1 MLDRIRIFAG
11 SSNPTLAQDICR
23 CMGLSLGSC
32 LLSRF
37 SDGEIRV
44 EIHENVRGA
53 DAYVVQS
60 TCRPV
65 NENLMELLLL
75 VDALK
80 RASAARVTAVI
91 PYYGYAR
98 RDQKNKPR
106 VPITAKMVANLL
118 TAAGVDRI
126 ISCSLHAGQIQGFFK
141 VPVDDIP
148 GEWIFADELA
158 KVLTGREVIVAPDAA
173 GVARARIVAERFQL
187 PLAIIHQ
194 EAETSWSRPVVVG
207 EVRGR
212 PVVIFDD
219 MVVTG
224 RKLCRAARAA
234 WEEGAVE
241 VVGFCVHP
249 VLSEGALERIGA
261 SPLRRVVVT
270 DTIPLRS
277 RGTGDIKMETVTVA
291 PILARVIEKAH
302 EGASVS
308 ELFT

>member
-1 MLDRIRIFAG
+1 MFDRIKIFAG
-11 SSNPTLAQDICR
+11 SSNPTLARGICHSL
-23 CMGLSLGSC
+23 GLSLSAC
-32 LLSRF
+32 LVSRF

-44 EIHENVRGA
+44 ELHENVRGV

-91 PYYGYAR
+91 PYYGYGR
-98 RDQKNKPR
+98 RDQKDKPR

-126 ISCSLHAGQIQGFFK
+126 ISCALHAGQIQGFFK
-141 VPVDDIP
+141 VPVDDLP
-148 GEWIFADELA
+148 GHWIFAEELRR
-158 KVLTGREVIVAPDAA
+158 VLTGREVIVAPDAA
-173 GVARARIVAERFQL
+173 GVARAREVAEKFHL

-194 EAETSWSRPVVVG
+194 EAETAWSRPLVVG
-207 EVRGR
+207 EVDGR

-219 MVVTG
+219 MVDSG
-224 RKLCRAARAA
+224 RKLCAAARAA
-234 WEEGAVE
+234 WEEGAEDVT
-241 VVGFCVHP
+241 GFCVHP
-249 VLSEGALERIGA
+249 VLSEGSLERIEA
-261 SPLRRVVVT
+261 SPLSRVVVT
-270 DTIPLRS
+270 DTIPLPAGRDES
-277 RGTGDIKMETVTVA
+277 SKIKTVTVA
-291 PILARVIEKAH
+291 PLLARVIEKAH
-302 EGASVS
+302 QGASVS